1 MTVFE
6 CGIYCFLLLYCFS
19 IHRLRCSFLTP
30 RNNFRKMRC
39 SLKLPVNKLYQ
50 QPFYLNVADSSTLIT
65 ILFSHTVSSSL
76 QPKSHPKEKFQGGL
90 SGKSILGLLPGC
102 VPRCVFLPIRRIAN
116 IFPVLVAKFLFS
128 LHFVVVVA
136 FILLSYDIYLNFSL
150 FRTYENKFN
159 FQKMPKLNIMQK

>member
-1 MTVFE
+1 
-6 CGIYCFLLLYCFS
+6 
-19 IHRLRCSFLTP
+19 
-30 RNNFRKMRC
+30 
-39 SLKLPVNKLYQ
+39 
-50 QPFYLNVADSSTLIT
+50 
-65 ILFSHTVSSSL
+65 
-76 QPKSHPKEKFQGGL
+76 
-90 SGKSILGLLPGC
+90 
-102 VPRCVFLPIRRIAN
+102 LPIRRIAN